1 MGPWA
6 LGSVWGSRGVF
17 RGQGLRILQAVGRA
31 AAWPL
36 AQHVVMAPPTFPP
49 LPSSFQFGLWRA
61 QGWGLAE
68 AVAEATAPILH
79 LQIGLGLGEGWGVLP
94 WP

>member
-79 LQIGLGLGEGWGVLP
+79 LQIGLGLGKGWAATT
-94 WP
+94 